1 MDDEAECPVSLSRRT
16 PASSCLVAP
25 APSFGSAYL
34 AVPVY
39 PNCRVASSRLLPESR
54 PSRRRRRLR
63 CEVTQLSIGLSPAA
77 LSQKPQGAPHCQS
90 GARVATPLFFQG
102 DRTPYRL

>member
-1 MDDEAECPVSLSRRT
+1 MDDEAECPASLWRRT
-16 PASSCLVAP
+16 PASSCLVVQE
-25 APSFGSAYL
+25 PSFGSACL
-34 AVPVY
+34 AVPAC
-39 PNCRVASSRLLPESR
+39 PNCRVASSRLRPESH
-54 PSRRRRRLR
+54 PSRRRLRPR

-102 DRTPYRL
+102 DRTLYRL